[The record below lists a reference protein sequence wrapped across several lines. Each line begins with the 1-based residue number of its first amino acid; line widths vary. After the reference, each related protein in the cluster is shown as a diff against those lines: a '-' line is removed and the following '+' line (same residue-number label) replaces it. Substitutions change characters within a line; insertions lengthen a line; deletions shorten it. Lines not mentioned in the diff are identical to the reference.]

1 MSFIQV
7 PFYNTLTHSP
17 LLKIKNMKP
26 ILTRL
31 FAGILLLLATQ
42 AFGQTPLT
50 TNFVVVQPMN
60 APDYPL
66 GTHIVIELRVTDFTN
81 IESMQFPIAYNK
93 DAMKFDS
100 LTNAVFSNWS
110 AGNFISV
117 PAQGK
122 VGISWDGYSN
132 GANMPFSFPNGTAIF
147 KLHFTAI
154 GDATASV
161 NISPTLTPPSID
173 VVGNGSYVPL
183 NYQNGGTP
191 PLVIGSGSPPPPPL
205 VGFKIVTNT
214 IYIPQGERG
223 CMPITVNDFDNI
235 VSMQWVLH
243 WDPAVLEYQCT
254 RRFNLSGLSGGDI
267 VPSQSTPAS
276 LVVTWAD
283 PAGVGVTVPDGG
295 RIFDVCFKAIGVEGA
310 TSTQTIDGVGLPA
323 SAGSSEAYNTASMDV
338 WTNANHPNGA
348 SGVTSTSHII
358 LNPVSSV
365 TPAYTV
371 DTLNVA
377 PNTQGCVSVKV
388 KNFTAITNSEFA
400 LMYDPTELSYVST
413 DFGANPLNLVASNVV
428 HQANPGY
435 IKFLWSNTNGA
446 TVANDAAIFSV
457 CFNVLAPSGTV
468 SDIAFTS
475 TPCPSVTGI
484 GTARALGGVA
494 MGFKAGWI
502 RSMSS
507 GPTLTP
513 MHVNCNGASTG
524 AIILQN
530 AQSTNPTGYNW
541 APAGGMV
548 QNPGGLAAGTYTVT
562 VTYSGGT
569 TATAS
574 TTITQPPPITQ
585 MTAVTTVSCFGGN
598 NGTINLT
605 PSGGTAPYTYM
616 WSNGLTVE
624 DPTGLGVDIYKVTIT
639 DSKGCTAVSGN
650 ITVSGFSQINVP
662 IPTVTNVSCAGLTN
676 GSIVINPNGGAGNYT
691 YQWSPIGLT
700 TKDLTNIPAGNYGV
714 VVTDMNGCSR
724 SFGPYN
730 VAGAQPI
737 VASLVSK
744 TDVRCM
750 NSATGA
756 ATISVTGGTGT
767 MNYCWST
774 GPGPCASAIQNPT
787 NLAPGTYTVIA
798 TDQNGCTGTLPG
810 VNIANA
816 PAMLTVQG
824 STQPSDCFDQATGSI
839 TSTGVG
845 GWGNWTYAW
854 AGPISPLPSTGN
866 LSNLPGGLY
875 TVTVTDANQCTTTQN
890 FTVAGSPAIT
900 EAQAAAVQGV
910 TCFGANNGGISLNL
924 AGGNPPYQVVWS
936 NTTLMGTSIANLSP
950 NMYQPTV
957 TDAQGCVK
965 IFPAITV
972 TGPNELTI
980 STNIVEANP
989 NDGSIDLEILG
1000 GGTPTFQYLWS
1011 NGATTQDL
1019 SGLAEGTFTVTI
1031 TDANACVRNF
1041 TFMVPSGNV
1050 LGNTVIS
1057 SIKNACSQD
1066 GCIFFDI
1073 PQTAAAQAPFTLK
1086 WGAAP
1091 AITTNVTNPSICG
1104 LGAGL
1109 YTVTITA
1116 ANGNSMV
1123 FSNLEIAQEDP
1134 ASVNSNTTNPFSSIV
1149 QNGKI
1154 ILTKAPG
1161 VVCDLKYQ
1169 WGAPLNDT
1177 TSTVSNLG
1185 KGTYSVT
1192 ITNPCS
1198 GCTRVESF
1206 TLTYSPPG
1214 VVQPAV
1220 NQPTCAN
1227 NPTGSI
1233 DVSVQGGNLPYQYSW
1248 TGPNSFTASTED
1260 ISGLYP
1266 GDYILVVTDADNVST
1281 TTSYNLAAQS
1291 NLDLTNV
1298 NELSQYGQ
1306 FQVSGAAMCDGVA
1319 AAVFTAGVGATTI
1332 VWSNG
1337 VTGPNNMTLCG
1348 GAYSVTISDAAG
1360 CTAVWSDELTAPAAI
1375 TYTPSATSVSCNED
1389 CNGSA
1394 RVTPG
1399 GGVGP
1404 YSVRWSTGQFDPLVT
1419 ASGFS
1424 QAVNLCGGDY
1434 TVTITDDNDVQFIAT
1449 VNVPEP
1455 QPIEIIFSAT
1465 APRNF
1470 NACDGDILANITGA
1484 TAPITFVWSGGFG
1497 HSGIGERAEE
1507 LCSGEK
1513 IEFFITDANGCTA
1526 YAVDTVPYPE
1536 DGCFRVSPVITPGQ
1550 QDGKNDYIRV
1560 TCIETATKNTME
1572 IYNRWGQLVFESD
1585 NYTNNENDREHNWN
1599 GLTKSGAVLA
1609 EGVYYYVLTFS
1620 YVDDL
1625 GQTRNETRKG
1635 AINLLR

>member
-1 MSFIQV
+1 MSFILV

-31 FAGILLLLATQ
+31 FAGIFLLLATQ
-42 AFGQTPLT
+42 SFGQTTMT
-50 TNFVVVQPMN
+50 TNFVVVQPMA

-66 GTHIVIELRVTDFTN
+66 GTHIVIELRVTNFTN
-81 IESMQFPIAYNK
+81 IQAMQFPIGYNK
-93 DAMKFDS
+93 DALRFDS
-100 LTNAVFSNWS
+100 LTNPVFSNWS

-122 VGISWDGYSN
+122 VGVSWDGFSN

-154 GDATASV
+154 GNATAPV
-161 NISPTLTPPSID
+161 NISPALAPPSID
-173 VVGNGSYVPL
+173 IVGNGPVVL
-183 NYQNGGTP
+183 VYQNGGTP
-191 PLVIGSGSPPPPPL
+191 PLIIGSGNPPPPPL
-205 VGFKIVTNT
+205 VGFKIITNS
-214 IYIPQGERG
+214 IHIPQGERG
-223 CMPITVNDFDNI
+223 CVPITVNDFDNMI
-235 VSMQWVLH
+235 SMQWVLH
-243 WDPAVLEYQCT
+243 WDPAFLEYQCT
-254 RRFNLSGLSGGDI
+254 RRYNLLGLSGGDI
-267 VPSQSTPAS
+267 IPSPTTPAS
-276 LVVTWAD
+276 LVVNWSD
-283 PAGVGVTVPDGG
+283 PEGVGKSTPDGT
-295 RIFDVCFKAIGVEGA
+295 RIFDVCFKAIGVQG
-310 TSTQTIDGVGLPA
+310 SVSPSTIDGIGMPP
-323 SAGSSEAYNTASMDV
+323 SAGGAEAYNSALVDV
-338 WTNANHPNGA
+338 WTNANHPNGP
-348 SGVTSTSHII
+348 SGVASEANII

-365 TPAYTV
+365 APAYTV
-371 DTLNVA
+371 DTINVA
-377 PNTQGCVSVKV
+377 PNAQGCISVKV

-400 LMYDPTELSYVST
+400 LSYDPTELSYVST
-413 DFGANPLNLVASNVV
+413 SFGANPLNLVASNVI

-435 IKFLWSNTNGA
+435 IKYLWSNANGA

-457 CFNVLAPSGTV
+457 CFNVLAPEGTV

-484 GTARALGGVA
+484 GTARAAGGVA

-502 RSMSS
+502 RSMST

-530 AQSTNPTGYNW
+530 AQSTIPTGYNW

-574 TTITQPPPITQ
+574 TVITQPPPITQ
-585 MTAVTTVSCFGGN
+585 VTGVTTVSCFMGN

-605 PSGGTAPYTYM
+605 ASGGTAPYTYN
-616 WSNGLTVE
+616 WDIPSVVE
-624 DPTGLGVDIYKVTIT
+624 DPTGLGVGIYRVTIT
-639 DSKGCTAVSGN
+639 DSRGCTAVSGN

-691 YQWSPIGLT
+691 YLWSPGGLT
-700 TKDLTNIPAGNYGV
+700 TKDLTNIPAGSYSV
-714 VVTDMNGCSR
+714 IITDMNGCSR
-724 SFGPYN
+724 TFSGPNYT

-737 VASLVSK
+737 AASLVSK

-750 NSATGA
+750 NSATGT

-798 TDQNGCTGTLPG
+798 TDANGCTGTLTS
-810 VNIANA
+810 VSIANA

-824 STQPSDCFDQATGSI
+824 TTTPSNCFEQAAGTI
-839 TSTGVG
+839 TAAGVG

-854 AGPISPLPSTGN
+854 NGPISPLPSTGN
-866 LSNLPGGLY
+866 LNNLPGGSY

-890 FTVAGSPAIT
+890 FTVAGSAAIT
-900 EAQAAAVQGV
+900 EAQAVQAV
-910 TCFGANNGGISLNL
+910 TCFGENNGGISLNL
-924 AGGNPPYQVVWS
+924 AGGNPPYQVNWS
-936 NTTLMGTSIANLSP
+936 NTTLTGASIANLAP
-950 NMYQPTV
+950 NSYQPTV
-957 TDAQGCVK
+957 TDAQGCIK
-965 IFPAITV
+965 IFPAVTV
-972 TGPNELTI
+972 TGPGELMV

-989 NDGSIDLEILG
+989 NDGSINLEILG

-1019 SGLAEGTFTVTI
+1019 AGLSEGDVSVTI
-1031 TDANACVRNF
+1031 TDANACVRSF
-1041 TFMVPSGNV
+1041 TFNVPSGNV
-1050 LGNTVIS
+1050 LNNTTIT

-1066 GCIFFDI
+1066 GCIFFSI
-1073 PQTAAAQAPFTLK
+1073 PPTAAAQAPFTLK
-1086 WGAAP
+1086 WGPAP
-1091 AITTNVTNPSICG
+1091 AVTTNLTTPSICG

-1116 ANGNSMV
+1116 SNGNSMV
-1123 FSNLEIAQEDP
+1123 FTAIEIAQEDP

-1149 QNGKI
+1149 QNGRI

-1161 VVCDLKYQ
+1161 VVCDLQYQ
-1169 WGAPLNDT
+1169 WAAPLNLT
-1177 TSTVSNLG
+1177 TSTVSDLAQ
-1185 KGTYSVT
+1185 GTYTVT

-1198 GCTRVESF
+1198 GCTRVESY
-1206 TLTYSPPG
+1206 TLTYSPPSIVLP
-1214 VVQPAV
+1214 VVGQPI
-1220 NQPTCAN
+1220 CAN
-1227 NPTGSI
+1227 NPTGAI
-1233 DVSVQGGNLPYQYSW
+1233 DISVQGGKLPYTFEW
-1248 TGPNSFTASTED
+1248 TGPNGFTATTED
-1260 ISGLYP
+1260 ISGLFP
-1266 GDYILVVTDADNVST
+1266 GDYTVISTDADNISST
-1281 TTSYNLAAQS
+1281 GTYTLTAQS
-1291 NLDLTNV
+1291 NLNLTNV
-1298 NELSQYGQ
+1298 NELSQYGL
-1306 FQVSGAAMCDGVA
+1306 FQVSGANMCDGVA
-1319 AAVFTAGVGATTI
+1319 AAVFTAGTGATAI

-1360 CTAVWSDELTAPAAI
+1360 CTAVWSDELTAPVAI
-1375 TYTPSATSVSCNED
+1375 SATQTSASVSCNED

-1419 ASGFS
+1419 ATGFS

-1434 TVTITDDNDVQFIAT
+1434 IVTITDDNDVQFVYN

-1455 QPIEIIFSAT
+1455 PPIEIIFAST

-1470 NACDGDILANITGA
+1470 NSCDGDILANITGA
-1484 TAPITFVWSGGFG
+1484 ANPITYVWSGSFG
-1497 HSGIGERAEE
+1497 HSGISERAEE
-1507 LCSGEK
+1507 LCSGEL

-1526 YAVDTVPYPE
+1526 YATDTVPYPE
-1536 DGCFRVSPVITPGQ
+1536 DGCFRVSPVITPSQ
-1550 QDGKNDYIRV
+1550 QDGNNDYIQV
-1560 TCIETATKNTME
+1560 TCIETASKNTME

-1625 GQTRNETRKG
+1625 GQARNETRKG